1 MAAPDLSG
9 RLVVVTGA
17 GRGLGLSIAR
27 DVVASGGRVAIVD
40 RDGERLASAFAA
52 LGGGGSAVMSIEA
65 DISDESSVDAM
76 ADLIS
81 DLGPVWGLVNNAA
94 LADGVG
100 GLPFDEISVANWDR
114 LMNVNVRGTWLVSR
128 ALLRCIRS
136 GGGGRIV
143 NLASDTAL
151 RGWPNLAHYITS
163 KGAIIALTRAMAR
176 ELGDEGIT
184 VNAVA
189 PGIVDTESTQ
199 GIPEHRHR
207 DYAQGRAI
215 SRVQTPEDVVG
226 AVTFLLGDAARY
238 ITGHTLVV
246 DGGLVMH

>member
-1 MAAPDLSG
+1 MSTPVLVG

-17 GRGLGLSIAR
+17 GRGLGLAIAR
-27 DVVASGGRVAIVD
+27 DVVASGGRVVMVD
-40 RDGERLASAFAA
+40 RDGERLS
-52 LGGGGSAVMSIEA
+52 SAVASIGGVGVSAIPIEA
-65 DISDESSVDAM
+65 DISDEASVAAF
-76 ADLIS
+76 ADLVS

-100 GLPFDEISVANWDR
+100 GLPFDQISVADWDR
-114 LMNVNVRGTWLVSR
+114 LMSVNVRGTWLVNR
-128 ALLRCIRS
+128 ALLPCIRS
-136 GGGGRIV
+136 GGEGRIV

-207 DYAQGRAI
+207 DYAEGRAI